1 MVSIVDVYSKG
12 KSMRLPTEPEWGNYQ
27 ADLDQSYAHK
37 MFGGR
42 TNQEMIP
49 HFQRNVIE
57 RTDELRWM
65 PPIPFRYYMLGFRD
79 FVMNGNFEETWASD
93 AASCFLGL
101 VEEKLTKQPDYI
113 LPIMAEL
120 LPAVQHVGQNQASFN
135 ADEDTYGNFLEKLKR
150 IEGLFSRRGV

>member
-1 MVSIVDVYSKG
+1 
-12 KSMRLPTEPEWGNYQ
+12 MRLPTEAEWGNYQ

-65 PPIPFRYYMLGFRD
+65 PPIPFRYYFTTIFRKSSTMLG
-79 FVMNGNFEETWASD
+79 
-93 AASCFLGL
+93 
-101 VEEKLTKQPDYI
+101 
-113 LPIMAEL
+113 LPI
-120 LPAVQHVGQNQASFN
+120 
-135 ADEDTYGNFLEKLKR
+135 R
-150 IEGLFSRRGV
+150 RFSRSTASST